1 MKSGR
6 KNYFKKFENWKK
18 KLERKIK
25 LFFITLILFYIFITI
40 LMIKLG
46 KGILFK
52 NSK

>member
-1 MKSGR
+1 MKSER
-6 KNYFKKFENWKK
+6 KKYFKKFKNWKK

-40 LMIKLG
+40 LMVKFG